1 MTVVL
6 VHHFK
11 QTVVKCQ
18 RTKSQMAGLSIKGVE
33 SDHHI
38 TGAFERSRRHP
49 HIHTTAVH
57 DHVRLELLFEACKS
71 HVLVCAEKNRK
82 RRRCWEKQRDD
93 DEVDS
98 SLLYFSLDREQHEE
112 QAAKT
117 HGTSWAENR
126 PKPNLSSLLVFT
138 INLHNFTFSPCAAL
152 RKEERPLAV

>member
-1 MTVVL
+1 MSVVL

-11 QTVVKCQ
+11 QPIVKCQ

-71 HVLVCAEKNRK
+71 HVLVCAEKNKK

-93 DEVDS
+93 DEVDCKQS
-98 SLLYFSLDREQHEE
+98 VVFFSRSR
-112 QAAKT
+112 AT
-117 HGTSWAENR
+117 
-126 PKPNLSSLLVFT
+126 
-138 INLHNFTFSPCAAL
+138 
-152 RKEERPLAV
+152 